1 MELGFVRI
9 SFRYVD
15 CLEGRDNGDGMPEI
29 DKGRMQIVQAK
40 RSAPAVPQYINPWN
54 ECKFHCTAPDSFAM
68 NSV

>member
-40 RSAPAVPQYINPWN
+40 RSAPAVPQYINP
-54 ECKFHCTAPDSFAM
+54 
-68 NSV
+68 